1 MNEPRFWIV
10 VASLDHVELSVAG
23 RFVEVNHGKAGPLER
38 MRCGDGIACYSPRR
52 TYPDGEPLQA
62 FTALGRVAAA
72 PIVQSPLEHQPFR
85 RAVAWLPSSHAP
97 VRPLLDSL
105 GFVANR
111 AHWGAAFRF
120 GFLRIGAEDFLRIAT
135 AMACPFELAPPSGGA
150 EPGTPSSPA
159 RRRAVRPLPA
169 GVST

>member
-23 RFVEVNHGKAGPLER
+23 CFVEVNHGKAGPLER
-38 MRCGDGIACYSPRR
+38 MRGGDGIACYSPRR
-52 TYPDGEPLQA
+52 TYPDGAPLQA

-85 RAVAWLPSSHAP
+85 RAVEWLPSTHAP
-97 VRPLLDSL
+97 VRPLLDAL

-120 GFLRIGAEDFLRIAT
+120 GFLRIGAEDFLRISA
-135 AMACPFELAPPSGGA
+135 AMACPFEVVPPVAGA
-150 EPGTPSSPA
+150 EPGAPSPSG

-169 GVST
+169 EAST